1 LHDRRSKGGENN
13 VQERG
18 IYMAKVEMPH
28 AGHDKHLCYLNNLG
42 FQISNPEEY
51 KELVRDGKFMCKVCG
66 RVAASDK
73 NLCKPV
79 EL

>member
-1 LHDRRSKGGENN
+1 MRKGKF
-13 VQERG
+13 
-18 IYMAKVEMPH
+18 MAKTEMPH

-42 FQISNPEEY
+42 FQISHPKEY
-51 KELVRDGKFMCKVCG
+51 RELVKDGQYMCKVCG

-79 EL
+79 KL

>member
-1 LHDRRSKGGENN
+1 MISKGEN
-13 VQERG
+13 
-18 IYMAKVEMPH
+18 IMAETKMPH
-28 AGHDKHLCYLNNLG
+28 PGHDKHLCYLNNLG

-51 KELVRDGKFMCKVCG
+51 KQLVRDGKFMCKICG
-66 RVAASDK
+66 RVAASEK